1 MSPFFFLIFFFLVH
15 NKKHI
20 VQLFSPLFF
29 FLRGVGSGAGTRRE
43 SAPAKTLPSSCFWVR
58 RAAVSIEA
66 TYPRDH
72 LVGCTL
78 QAHFPSEFAP
88 PLSDAAADTFPP
100 RALCTHLILAQMLGA
115 DCA

>member
-1 MSPFFFLIFFFLVH
+1 M
-15 NKKHI
+15 
-20 VQLFSPLFF
+20 QLFSPLFF